1 MKPPL
6 LGHGKEKQ
14 VKFPADEE
22 NKKSWRVNKIF
33 IRQRK
38 IKDAS
43 ISHLQFSYSSSLRI
57 RSTKKELHWTW
68 MGGNWTCTFGNFSF
82 SCEDLWYKKWD
93 MRFDVRKKIPD
104 RLFIIYGSNLLPIN
118 SRWDRFC
125 PNSNQFENFSLAR
138 FLTWFL
144 SSDPLFYINLRDD
157 MKDQAWHIHK
167 IFVEA
172 GKFRRQEQKVWR
184 HERLGSLGKI
194 GHLYY

>member
-33 IRQRK
+33 VRQRK
-38 IKDAS
+38 IKEAS
-43 ISHLQFSYSSSLRI
+43 ISHLQFPYSSSLRI

-68 MGGNWTCTFGNFSF
+68 MGGNWTSTFGNFSF

-93 MRFDVRKKIPD
+93 MIFDVRKKIPD

-118 SRWDRFC
+118 PRWDRFC
-125 PNSNQFENFSLAR
+125 SNSNQFENFSLAR

-144 SSDPLFYINLRDD
+144 SSDPLFYINLGDD
-157 MKDQAWHIHK
+157 IMDRAWHIHK
-167 IFVEA
+167 IFIEPE
-172 GKFRRQEQKVWR
+172 KFRTQEQKIWR
-184 HERLGSLGKI
+184 HVKLASLWKI